1 MPLDPR
7 GELGIDRI
15 GESRNLAV
23 TFQKDDI
30 SLDDLRV
37 VLERCVEHLGEEL
50 LAALDL
56 ILGELDVFVLHS
68 LEEWLEILRDR
79 LLGMLDRVQQP
90 SALLDVGSNLQ
101 QLDGPPSQ
109 HVEGLEMRLG
119 GPNCLPL
126 PGAAGQDEQAEKE
139 PQSHAA
145 HADYSSRRASP
156 AQLKLAP
163 MALIEFRGVKKAFG
177 PKQVYRDLNLEI
189 QEGEV
194 LTIIGGSGQG
204 KSVMLKMLIGLLDID
219 DGEIF
224 FDGALISGISEAEYA
239 PVRRRVAMLFQA
251 GALFDSLTTKEN
263 VAYGLREQL
272 SLTELEISERVRE
285 SLTYV
290 GLPGTEETWP
300 ADMSAGMKKRV
311 SLARALAIRP
321 EVLLYDEPTTGLDP
335 INVTRIADLI
345 EYLNGTLDV
354 TSVVVTHDMDTALA
368 ISDRIAMIQDGY
380 VIFSGTPDEL
390 RASTDPRVVDFIE
403 GNAPVDE
410 DTETLL
416 RSAG

>member
-1 MPLDPR
+1 
-7 GELGIDRI
+7 
-15 GESRNLAV
+15 
-23 TFQKDDI
+23 
-30 SLDDLRV
+30 
-37 VLERCVEHLGEEL
+37 
-50 LAALDL
+50 
-56 ILGELDVFVLHS
+56 
-68 LEEWLEILRDR
+68 
-79 LLGMLDRVQQP
+79 
-90 SALLDVGSNLQ
+90 
-101 QLDGPPSQ
+101 
-109 HVEGLEMRLG
+109 
-119 GPNCLPL
+119 
-126 PGAAGQDEQAEKE
+126 
-139 PQSHAA
+139 
-145 HADYSSRRASP
+145 
-156 AQLKLAP
+156 

-177 PKQVYRDLNLEI
+177 PKVVYRDLNLDIHER
-189 QEGEV
+189 EV

-204 KSVMLKMLIGLLDID
+204 KSVMLKMLIGLLDV
-219 DGEIF
+219 DGGSIQ
-224 FDGALISGISEAEYA
+224 FDGQELSGFTEAQYA

-251 GALFDSLTTKEN
+251 GALFDSLSTKEN

-272 SLTELEISERVRE
+272 DMSELEISERVRE

-290 GLPGTEETWP
+290 GLPGTEETRP

-321 EVLLYDEPTTGLDP
+321 QVLLYDEPTTGLDP

-345 EYLNGTLDV
+345 EHLNETLDV

-368 ISDRIAMIQDGY
+368 ISDRIAMIQSGY

-390 RASTDPRVVDFIE
+390 LASEDPQVRDFIE

>member
-1 MPLDPR
+1 
-7 GELGIDRI
+7 
-15 GESRNLAV
+15 
-23 TFQKDDI
+23 
-30 SLDDLRV
+30 
-37 VLERCVEHLGEEL
+37 
-50 LAALDL
+50 
-56 ILGELDVFVLHS
+56 
-68 LEEWLEILRDR
+68 
-79 LLGMLDRVQQP
+79 
-90 SALLDVGSNLQ
+90 
-101 QLDGPPSQ
+101 
-109 HVEGLEMRLG
+109 
-119 GPNCLPL
+119 
-126 PGAAGQDEQAEKE
+126 
-139 PQSHAA
+139 
-145 HADYSSRRASP
+145 
-156 AQLKLAP
+156 

-177 PKQVYRDLNLEI
+177 PKVVYQDLNLDVREREI
-189 QEGEV
+189 I
-194 LTIIGGSGQG
+194 TIIGGSGQG

-219 DGEIF
+219 GGEIL
-224 FDGALISGISEAEYA
+224 FDGQRISDITEAEYA
-239 PVRRRVAMLFQA
+239 SVRRRVAMLFQA
-251 GALFDSLTTKEN
+251 GALFDSLNTKEN

-272 SLTELEISERVRE
+272 DMTEKEISERVRE

-290 GLPGTEETWP
+290 GLPGTEDTWP

-368 ISDRIAMIQDGY
+368 ISDRIAMIQDGF

-390 RASTDPRVVDFIE
+390 LASDDPRVRDFIE

-416 RSAG
+416 KSAG

>member
-1 MPLDPR
+1 MLQAR
-7 GELGIDRI
+7 FSG
-15 GESRNLAV
+15 
-23 TFQKDDI
+23 
-30 SLDDLRV
+30 
-37 VLERCVEHLGEEL
+37 
-50 LAALDL
+50 
-56 ILGELDVFVLHS
+56 LDV
-68 LEEWLEILRDR
+68 
-79 LLGMLDRVQQP
+79 
-90 SALLDVGSNLQ
+90 
-101 QLDGPPSQ
+101 DG
-109 HVEGLEMRLG
+109 
-119 GPNCLPL
+119 
-126 PGAAGQDEQAEKE
+126 
-139 PQSHAA
+139 
-145 HADYSSRRASP
+145 
-156 AQLKLAP
+156 
-163 MALIEFRGVKKAFG
+163 
-177 PKQVYRDLNLEI
+177 
-189 QEGEV
+189 
-194 LTIIGGSGQG
+194 
-204 KSVMLKMLIGLLDID
+204 
-219 DGEIF
+219 GEIS
-224 FDGALISGISEAEYA
+224 FDGQRISGITEAQYA
-239 PVRRRVAMLFQA
+239 PIRRRVAMLFQA
-251 GALFDSLTTKEN
+251 GALFDSLSTKEN

-272 SLTELEISERVRE
+272 EMSELEISERVRE

-345 EYLNGTLDV
+345 EHLNETLDV

-390 RASTDPRVVDFIE
+390 LASEDPRVRDFIE

>member
-1 MPLDPR
+1 
-7 GELGIDRI
+7 
-15 GESRNLAV
+15 
-23 TFQKDDI
+23 
-30 SLDDLRV
+30 
-37 VLERCVEHLGEEL
+37 
-50 LAALDL
+50 
-56 ILGELDVFVLHS
+56 
-68 LEEWLEILRDR
+68 
-79 LLGMLDRVQQP
+79 
-90 SALLDVGSNLQ
+90 
-101 QLDGPPSQ
+101 
-109 HVEGLEMRLG
+109 
-119 GPNCLPL
+119 
-126 PGAAGQDEQAEKE
+126 
-139 PQSHAA
+139 
-145 HADYSSRRASP
+145 
-156 AQLKLAP
+156 

-177 PKQVYRDLNLEI
+177 PKEVYCDLNLDIRER
-189 QEGEV
+189 EV
-194 LTIIGGSGQG
+194 ITIIGGSGQG
-204 KSVMLKMLIGLLDID
+204 KSVMLKMLIGLLDVD
-219 DGEIF
+219 EGEIS
-224 FDGALISGISEAEYA
+224 FDGQVISGITEAEYA

-251 GALFDSLTTKEN
+251 GALFDSLSTKEN

-272 SLTELEISERVRE
+272 DMTEKEISERVRE
-285 SLTYV
+285 SLNYV

-345 EYLNGTLDV
+345 EHLNETLDV

-390 RASTDPRVVDFIE
+390 LASRDPRVRDFIE

>member
-1 MPLDPR
+1 
-7 GELGIDRI
+7 
-15 GESRNLAV
+15 
-23 TFQKDDI
+23 
-30 SLDDLRV
+30 
-37 VLERCVEHLGEEL
+37 
-50 LAALDL
+50 
-56 ILGELDVFVLHS
+56 
-68 LEEWLEILRDR
+68 
-79 LLGMLDRVQQP
+79 
-90 SALLDVGSNLQ
+90 
-101 QLDGPPSQ
+101 
-109 HVEGLEMRLG
+109 
-119 GPNCLPL
+119 
-126 PGAAGQDEQAEKE
+126 
-139 PQSHAA
+139 
-145 HADYSSRRASP
+145 
-156 AQLKLAP
+156 

-177 PKQVYRDLNLEI
+177 PKVVYRDLNLEI
-189 QEGEV
+189 REGEV

-204 KSVMLKMLIGLLDID
+204 KSVMLKLLIGLLEVDG
-219 DGEIF
+219 GEIS
-224 FDGALISGISEAEYA
+224 FDGQTISGITEAEYA

-251 GALFDSLTTKEN
+251 GALFDSLSTKEN

-272 SLTELEISERVRE
+272 SMSEKEISERVRE

-290 GLPGTEETWP
+290 GLPGTEDTWP

-345 EYLNGTLDV
+345 EHLNETIDV

-390 RASTDPRVVDFIE
+390 LASEDPRVRDFID

-416 RSAG
+416 KSAG

>member
-1 MPLDPR
+1 
-7 GELGIDRI
+7 
-15 GESRNLAV
+15 
-23 TFQKDDI
+23 
-30 SLDDLRV
+30 
-37 VLERCVEHLGEEL
+37 
-50 LAALDL
+50 
-56 ILGELDVFVLHS
+56 
-68 LEEWLEILRDR
+68 
-79 LLGMLDRVQQP
+79 
-90 SALLDVGSNLQ
+90 
-101 QLDGPPSQ
+101 
-109 HVEGLEMRLG
+109 
-119 GPNCLPL
+119 
-126 PGAAGQDEQAEKE
+126 
-139 PQSHAA
+139 
-145 HADYSSRRASP
+145 
-156 AQLKLAP
+156 
-163 MALIEFRGVKKAFG
+163 MALIEFRGVRKAFG
-177 PKQVYRDLNLEI
+177 TKKVYRDLNLEI
-189 QEGEV
+189 REREV

-204 KSVMLKMLIGLLDID
+204 KSVMLKMLIGLLNID
-219 DGEIF
+219 DGAIF
-224 FDGALISGISEAEYA
+224 FDGKQISGISEAEYA

-272 SLTELEISERVRE
+272 KLSEIEISERVRE

-345 EYLNGTLDV
+345 EHLNETLDV

-380 VIFSGTPDEL
+380 VIFSGTPEDL
-390 RASTDPRVVDFIE
+390 KASDDPRVRDFIE

>member
-1 MPLDPR
+1 
-7 GELGIDRI
+7 
-15 GESRNLAV
+15 
-23 TFQKDDI
+23 
-30 SLDDLRV
+30 
-37 VLERCVEHLGEEL
+37 
-50 LAALDL
+50 
-56 ILGELDVFVLHS
+56 
-68 LEEWLEILRDR
+68 
-79 LLGMLDRVQQP
+79 
-90 SALLDVGSNLQ
+90 
-101 QLDGPPSQ
+101 
-109 HVEGLEMRLG
+109 
-119 GPNCLPL
+119 
-126 PGAAGQDEQAEKE
+126 
-139 PQSHAA
+139 
-145 HADYSSRRASP
+145 
-156 AQLKLAP
+156 

-177 PKQVYRDLNLEI
+177 PKEVYRDLNLDIHER
-189 QEGEV
+189 EV
-194 LTIIGGSGQG
+194 ITIIGGSGQG

-219 DGEIF
+219 AGEIS
-224 FDGALISGISEAEYA
+224 FDGQRISGITEAEYA

-251 GALFDSLTTKEN
+251 GALFDSLSTKEN

-272 SLTELEISERVRE
+272 DMTEKEICERVRE

-300 ADMSAGMKKRV
+300 SDMSAGMKKRV

-345 EYLNGTLDV
+345 EHLNETLDV

-390 RASTDPRVVDFIE
+390 VASQDPRVRDFIE

>member
-1 MPLDPR
+1 M
-7 GELGIDRI
+7 
-15 GESRNLAV
+15 S
-23 TFQKDDI
+23 
-30 SLDDLRV
+30 
-37 VLERCVEHLGEEL
+37 
-50 LAALDL
+50 
-56 ILGELDVFVLHS
+56 
-68 LEEWLEILRDR
+68 
-79 LLGMLDRVQQP
+79 
-90 SALLDVGSNLQ
+90 
-101 QLDGPPSQ
+101 
-109 HVEGLEMRLG
+109 
-119 GPNCLPL
+119 
-126 PGAAGQDEQAEKE
+126 
-139 PQSHAA
+139 
-145 HADYSSRRASP
+145 
-156 AQLKLAP
+156 
-163 MALIEFRGVKKAFG
+163 LIEFRGVKKAFG
-177 PKQVYRDLNLEI
+177 PKVVYRDLNLEI
-189 QEGEV
+189 REGEV

-204 KSVMLKMLIGLLDID
+204 KSVMLKLLIGLLEVDG
-219 DGEIF
+219 GEIS
-224 FDGALISGISEAEYA
+224 FDGQTISGITEAEYA

-251 GALFDSLTTKEN
+251 GALFDSLSTKEN

-272 SLTELEISERVRE
+272 SMSEKEISERVRE

-290 GLPGTEETWP
+290 GLPGTEDTWP

-345 EYLNGTLDV
+345 EHLNETIDV

-390 RASTDPRVVDFIE
+390 LASEDPRVRDFID

>member
-1 MPLDPR
+1 
-7 GELGIDRI
+7 
-15 GESRNLAV
+15 
-23 TFQKDDI
+23 
-30 SLDDLRV
+30 
-37 VLERCVEHLGEEL
+37 
-50 LAALDL
+50 
-56 ILGELDVFVLHS
+56 
-68 LEEWLEILRDR
+68 
-79 LLGMLDRVQQP
+79 
-90 SALLDVGSNLQ
+90 
-101 QLDGPPSQ
+101 
-109 HVEGLEMRLG
+109 
-119 GPNCLPL
+119 
-126 PGAAGQDEQAEKE
+126 
-139 PQSHAA
+139 
-145 HADYSSRRASP
+145 
-156 AQLKLAP
+156 

-177 PKQVYRDLNLEI
+177 PKVVYRDLNLEI
-189 QEGEV
+189 NEREV

-204 KSVMLKMLIGLLDID
+204 KSVMLKMLIGLLQVDA
-219 DGEIF
+219 GEIF
-224 FDGALISGISEAEYA
+224 FDGQEISGMTEREYA

-251 GALFDSLTTKEN
+251 GALFDSLNTKEN

-272 SLTELEISERVRE
+272 DISEIAISERVRE

-300 ADMSAGMKKRV
+300 SDLSAGMKKRV

-345 EYLNGTLDV
+345 LYLNENIDV

-368 ISDRIAMIQDGY
+368 ISDRIAMIHGGY

-390 RASTDPRVVDFIE
+390 RASDDARVRDFIE

>member
-1 MPLDPR
+1 
-7 GELGIDRI
+7 
-15 GESRNLAV
+15 
-23 TFQKDDI
+23 
-30 SLDDLRV
+30 
-37 VLERCVEHLGEEL
+37 
-50 LAALDL
+50 
-56 ILGELDVFVLHS
+56 
-68 LEEWLEILRDR
+68 
-79 LLGMLDRVQQP
+79 
-90 SALLDVGSNLQ
+90 
-101 QLDGPPSQ
+101 
-109 HVEGLEMRLG
+109 
-119 GPNCLPL
+119 
-126 PGAAGQDEQAEKE
+126 
-139 PQSHAA
+139 
-145 HADYSSRRASP
+145 
-156 AQLKLAP
+156 

-177 PKQVYRDLNLEI
+177 SKVVYRDLTLDI
-189 QEGEV
+189 HQREV
-194 LTIIGGSGQG
+194 ITIIGGSGQG
-204 KSVMLKMLIGLLDID
+204 KSVMLKMLIGLLDT
-219 DGEIF
+219 DGGQIS
-224 FDGALISGISEAEYA
+224 FDGQRISGITEAEYA

-251 GALFDSLTTKEN
+251 GALFDSLNTKEN

-272 SLTELEISERVRE
+272 DMSEKEISERVRE

-390 RASTDPRVVDFIE
+390 LASGDPRVRDFIE